1 MIRALVLLIGISGF
15 ANAGHAQALIARTNI
30 TMSGNIVVDSFDS
43 SDPNYSTNGYYISSR
58 RKDGGDIVLTDNS
71 TNSSIVLSV
80 SLGGSLDVFGKIY
93 IGSNCPSVQI
103 PTNFTAIGS
112 LVWIATN
119 SGVEPG
125 WMVTYEGGY
134 LSNAPSPPFSTG
146 LPLPTKTVN
155 TLDGIFYANS
165 YLLTSGNYK
174 QISNV
179 SLTSSDKILV
189 QGNVKLHVQGNL
201 SLAGNSQIRIG
212 TNSSLTI
219 YASSS
224 LDFSGGGVANGTG
237 RATNLTIY
245 GQNTCTN
252 IKVAGGSEFTGVIYA
267 PFADYKQVAGGA
279 TPLNFSGNIV
289 ANTATL
295 SGKSQIHYDESLP
308 PITLFP
314 TVAATLISQTVT
326 TNGTASFNLIGVPT
340 YTYALESSTNL
351 SDWSRV
357 MTNSSP
363 FTFTNIPTGVPQQ
376 FYRAVYLP

>member
-1 MIRALVLLIGISGF
+1 MIRALALMIGISGF
-15 ANAGHAQALIARTNI
+15 ANAGHAQALVAKTNI
-30 TMSGNIVVDSFDS
+30 TMSGNVLIDSFDS
-43 SDPNYSTNGYYISSR
+43 SNPNYSTNGYYISSR
-58 RKDGGDIVLTDNS
+58 RKDSGDIVLTDNS

-155 TLDGIFYANS
+155 TLNGINYPNS
-165 YLLTSGNYK
+165 YFLTSGNYK

-212 TNSSLTI
+212 TNSSLAI

-224 LDFSGGGVANGTG
+224 LDFSGGGVVNGTG

-252 IKVAGGSEFTGVIYA
+252 IKVAGGSEFIGVIYA
-267 PFADYKQVAGGA
+267 PFADYRQVVGGPTA
-279 TPLNFSGNIV
+279 LNFSGYIV

-326 TNGTASFNLIGVPT
+326 TNGISSFNLIGVPT
-340 YTYALESSTNL
+340 YSYALESSTNL

-357 MTNSSP
+357 MTNTSP
-363 FTFTNIPTGVPQQ
+363 FSFTNIPTDVPQQ